1 MDQLVRTCGSPRPT
15 VSSIPQQPSLVLTL
29 KPKHSQTKKK
39 RKIHTNDT
47 MKIRETRLVSFQ
59 DQVNV
64 CIAQRGLAPQA
75 ASRCNEI
82 TSHQLVYRGTGSLND
97 ISWFWSRKILRQR
110 APKFQSLYFTMTA
123 SCRDF
128 GTCMMPHPYIYIY
141 INMFKIVKVHFWFFD
156 RTRPPKNSINLT
168 SPAGWCPHSI
178 KSRAHDMRH
187 NLCVAQGHDGQMLQL
202 RPAREWSH
210 PPTMLDRINWTR
222 LQELWCFLYILCFGN
237 FLIWNCTYIYM
248 YMYIYIYIC
257 MYVYVYIYIYICIC
271 MYIYICMYVCIYVC
285 MYVYVYVYLYIYI
298 YVCICI

>member
-1 MDQLVRTCGSPRPT
+1 MWINLWGPVAHLVRPSHPFPNNLAWFWHWSPN
-15 VSSIPQQPSLVLTL
+15 IP
-29 KPKHSQTKKK
+29 KPKKK

-128 GTCMMPHPYIYIY
+128 GTCMMPHPYIYIS
-141 INMFKIVKVHFWFFD
+141 ICSRLLKSIFD
-156 RTRPPKNSINLT
+156 SLIGPGHPRTPSI
-168 SPAGWCPHSI
+168 WH
-178 KSRAHDMRH
+178 
-187 NLCVAQGHDGQMLQL
+187 LQQVGV
-202 RPAREWSH
+202 RTP
-210 PPTMLDRINWTR
+210 
-222 LQELWCFLYILCFGN
+222 
-237 FLIWNCTYIYM
+237 
-248 YMYIYIYIC
+248 
-257 MYVYVYIYIYICIC
+257 
-271 MYIYICMYVCIYVC
+271 
-285 MYVYVYVYLYIYI
+285 
-298 YVCICI
+298 